1 MLKGSIVVVLSDD
14 KEKALEVAGRL
25 GKKEEEKMYYRHKD
39 DILRTVLTPDG
50 LLEAA
55 EFITLSTYYYLY
67 ITGAN
72 SNSAEL
78 ALLAKASGLRGVV
91 LADDV
96 EAFRKYFG
104 ELGLELGELEEVDI
118 TPEDVGYIYIE
129 RAFNVKGV
137 GPVAIGFTYTHVG
150 LHEKLVAL
158 PSGIEVD
165 VKSIQVLDE
174 DQEEVGPGV
183 RVGIAL
189 RGIELDALKDSYIL
203 VKRDV
208 PLTDRYKAVKFKWA
222 SEAEKAHVFIGGIR
236 AMATIKGQEAVLD
249 KKVPAV
255 LKRGVVVN
263 VNAKPKTSKTYGYV
277 YKD

>member
-1 MLKGSIVVVLSDD
+1 MLRGSISVVLSDNM
-14 KEKALEVAGRL
+14 EKALEVAGRL
-25 GKKEEEKMYYRHKD
+25 GKKEEEKMYYRHRD
-39 DILRTVLTPDG
+39 GMLRTVLTPDG

-96 EAFRKYFG
+96 ETFRKYFG

-118 TPEDVGYIYIE
+118 TPEDMGYVYIE
-129 RAFNVKGV
+129 KAFNVRGV
-137 GPVAIGFTYTHVG
+137 GPVAIGFAFTHLGV
-150 LHEKLVAL
+150 HDRLVAL

-174 DQEEVGPGV
+174 DQKEVGPGT

-189 RGIELDALKDSYIL
+189 RGIEVDVLKESYIL
-203 VKRDV
+203 VKRDI
-208 PLTDRYKAVKFKWA
+208 PLTDRYRIVKFRWA
-222 SEAEKAHVFIGGIR
+222 SEAEKAHVFIGGIK
-236 AMATIKGQEAVLD
+236 AIATINGQEAVLD
-249 KKVPAV
+249 KKVPAT